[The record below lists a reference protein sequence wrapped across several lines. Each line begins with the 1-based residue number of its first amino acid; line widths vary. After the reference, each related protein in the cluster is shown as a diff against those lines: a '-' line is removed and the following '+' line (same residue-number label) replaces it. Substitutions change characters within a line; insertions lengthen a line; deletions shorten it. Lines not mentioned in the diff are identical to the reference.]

1 MDQADPVIVSRAA
14 AAQLALHTRLAAH
27 HAAEAGA
34 EPAAVEAILAWAILV
49 ASGEADDEP
58 AADALPRASEI
69 LDEAS
74 ALPAYRV
81 AADQAE
87 QLLAHFDYE
96 EHFDLADLYGRAVS
110 VIDRAIDGMTP
121 RDSSRSDPEPP
132 AGRLTD
138 RETADLLAA
147 LADEHLAHAT
157 YSQVLAD
164 FGDVFP
170 FSRIADSEAR
180 HIGALEGLFH
190 RYGIDL
196 PDNPWPGRATR
207 YESVREACRAAVAAE
222 VENAALY
229 DRLLA
234 GTDRPDL
241 QRVYRRLQEASQ
253 QRHLPAFQRCVERG
267 DEPGGGGDG
276 RGRGRGG
283 RHRGRHRGHGG

>member
-1 MDQADPVIVSRAA
+1 MDQADPVIVPRAA
-14 AAQLALHTRLAAH
+14 AAQLALHARLAAH
-27 HAAEAGA
+27 HAAGAGA
-34 EPAAVEAILAWAILV
+34 EPAAVEAVLAWALLV
-49 ASGEADDEP
+49 AIGAGDDEP
-58 AADALPRASEI
+58 AVDALPGASEV
-69 LDEAS
+69 LDETS
-74 ALPAYRV
+74 TLPAYRV

-96 EHFDLADLYGRAVS
+96 EQFDLTDLYGRAVS
-110 VIDRAIDGMTP
+110 VIDRAIDGMTLG
-121 RDSSRSDPEPP
+121 DSSRSDPQPP
-132 AGRLTD
+132 ARPLSD

-170 FSRIADSEAR
+170 FSRIVDSEAR

-196 PDNPWPGRATR
+196 PDNPWSGGVAR
-207 YESVREACRAAVAAE
+207 YESIREACRAAVAAE

-234 GTDRPDL
+234 GTDRPDV

-253 QRHLPAFQRCVERG
+253 QRHLPAFRRCVERG
-267 DEPGGGGDG
+267 DGPDGGGDG
-276 RGRGRGG
+276 RGRGRG
-283 RHRGRHRGHGG
+283 RHRGRHRGHGE